1 MSQIE
6 KMSRSRATDQDQAT
20 TDRRGFLSGAAA
32 ALATTAMA
40 AGTAARAQTPRQYG
54 PHAEPVRY
62 PDPDIM
68 VLDKRF
74 AKIKIGNTPI
84 RRLHTGMLWA
94 EGPAWNGVG
103 KYLVWSDIPNDVQL
117 RWLEDDG
124 HVSVMRHPSGNSN
137 GNTFDRE
144 GRQISCEHGNRR
156 MVRYEHDGQ
165 TTILADRFEGKPLN
179 APNDAVVHPD
189 GGIWFTDP
197 GYGSLLDYEGRKGK
211 LEIKEAVYRIDP
223 TSGKLAKVTDEL
235 FKPNGLCF
243 SPDYKT
249 LYIADTG
256 ASHYPEAPRNI
267 RAYDVVDGTK
277 LARGREFVSMKMFD
291 GRWRIRRLRRRHPL
305 RRGGQPLRGRRLGR
319 TRLRRRPHLRP
330 RRRPD
335 WSDPPAGDLWK
346 PLLRR
351 PQAEPPLRGCR
362 PVALRRLPRHA
373 RWPFRLTTSSSET
386 EFPEDRIRAFWNQ
399 NASPDEVLGSGDGP
413 PSSRGGVAPG
423 SWHIDS
429 GTPL

>member
-1 MSQIE
+1 MT
-6 KMSRSRATDQDQAT
+6 AN
-20 TDRRGFLSGAAA
+20 RRGFLMSAGAAV
-32 ALATTAMA
+32 TTAAWA
-40 AGTAARAQTPRQYG
+40 ATAGPLARAQQVSGGAPATRRYG
-54 PHAEPVRY
+54 PGAEPVRY
-62 PDPDIM
+62 PDPDVI

-74 AKIKIGNTPI
+74 AKIKIGNSPI
-84 RRLHTGMLWA
+84 QRLHTGMLWA

-124 HVSVMRHPSGNSN
+124 HVSVMRHPAGNSN

-156 MVRYEHDGQ
+156 VVRYEYDGK
-165 TTILADRFEGKPLN
+165 TTVLADRFDGKPLN
-179 APNDAVVHPD
+179 APNDPVVHPD

-197 GYGSLLDYEGRKGK
+197 GYGALSEYEGNKGP

-223 TSGKLAKVTDEL
+223 RTGKLAKVTDDL

-267 RAYDVVDGTK
+267 RAYDVVDGVK
-277 LARGREFVSMKMFD
+277 LAQRPRV
-291 GRWRIRRLRRRHPL
+291 RLDEADDARRRV
-305 RRGGQPLRGRRLGR
+305 RRLGR
-319 TRLRRRPHLRP
+319 RHPRRRRGQHLCRRRLGRPRLRRRPRLRP

-335 WSDPPAGDLWK
+335 RPDPAARDLRQR
-346 PLLRR
+346 LLRR
-351 PQAEPPLRGCR
+351 AQAQPPLHGRQ
-362 PVALRRLPRHA
+362 PVALCRLSRHPRRS
-373 RWPFRLTTSSSET
+373 FRLT
-386 EFPEDRIRAFWNQ
+386 R
-399 NASPDEVLGSGDGP
+399 
-413 PSSRGGVAPG
+413 PSRSM
-423 SWHIDS
+423 
-429 GTPL
+429 